1 MAGYRLSTH
10 IAAEVEALEAAEWYR
25 ARSEVAAFRFGRT
38 LDSKI
43 EEIVE
48 HPDRWPLFEAGTRRA
63 VLSRFPYSVI
73 YRVRGDVVEIVAIMH
88 QRRQPGYWA
97 DK

>member
-1 MAGYRLSTH
+1 MAAFKLSTH
-10 IAAEVEALEAAEWYR
+10 IAAEAETLEAAEWYR
-25 ARSEVAAFRFGRT
+25 ERSEVAAFRFGRA

-63 VLSRFPYSVI
+63 VLSSFPYSVV
-73 YRVRGDVVEIVAIMH
+73 YRVRGEVVEIVAIMH

-97 DK
+97 DR